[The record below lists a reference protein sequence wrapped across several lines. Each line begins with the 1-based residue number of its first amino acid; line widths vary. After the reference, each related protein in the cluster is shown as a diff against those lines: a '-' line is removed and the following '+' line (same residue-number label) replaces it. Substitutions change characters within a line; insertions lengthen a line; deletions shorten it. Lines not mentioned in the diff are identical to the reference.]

1 MGILNATPVLIKT
14 LSCGSM
20 IMLTG
25 LYRSNP
31 MDWGVAHVGVQ
42 AVGNI
47 FMYGNSIASILISVN
62 VISFPLLLKKREREK
77 VLTVLST

>member
-1 MGILNATPVLIKT
+1 MGILNATPVFIKT

-25 LYRSNP
+25 LYRSTQ
-31 MDWGVAHVGVQ
+31 MDQGVAHVGVQ

-47 FMYGNSIASILISVN
+47 FMYGNSIASILISGS
-62 VISFPLLLKKREREK
+62 VISFPLLFKEEREK
-77 VLTVLST
+77 KP